1 MRYKP
6 VILLLIFLK
15 AFTSLAAGTDTLKLF
30 YDIGKYDLSSGD
42 IMRISGFVD
51 SLTDAD
57 TLKIIG
63 HADYLGE
70 ESDNIY
76 LSFDRAKAVK
86 DLIISKSN
94 GKNFLII
101 TAGMGEITAMGKKT
115 SDGEPR
121 NRRVDL
127 VRSLHFRKPI
137 VRAPPQVVIHA
148 KDSPPLPG
156 FQQRKAFSAKIQQL
170 ANLNRGMSISFP
182 EITFQPGRHY
192 INPEAIPYVDT
203 LVSYLVRHSNLVFEI
218 DGHICCVNNQGD
230 SEDYDTGKN
239 GLSTNRAK
247 AIYDYFAQNG
257 ISTRRM
263 SFKGLGSSQP
273 KVWPESS
280 EHDRYL
286 NRRVEILIVDK

>member
-15 AFTSLAAGTDTLKLF
+15 SFTSFAAGTDTLKLF
-30 YDIGKYDLSSGD
+30 YDIGISDLSTGD
-42 IMRISGFVD
+42 VSRISGFVD

-86 DLIISKSN
+86 DFIISKSN

-101 TAGMGEITAMGKKT
+101 TAGMGEITAMGKK
-115 SDGEPR
+115 SLDGEPK
-121 NRRVDL
+121 NRRVDI
-127 VRSLHFRKPI
+127 VRSLHFKKTIAQANLPVVKPE
-137 VRAPPQVVIHA
+137 
-148 KDSPPLPG
+148 KSPPLPNI
-156 FQQRKAFSAKIQQL
+156 QQRKAFSVKIQQL
-170 ANLNRGMSISFP
+170 ANLSKGKSISLP

-192 INPEAIPYVDT
+192 INAEAVPYVDT
-203 LVSYLVRHSNLVFEI
+203 LVTYLVRHSNLVFEI
-218 DGHICCVNNQGD
+218 QGHICCINNQGD
-230 SEDYDTGKN
+230 SEDYDTRKN

-263 SFKGLGSSQP
+263 TFRGLGSSQP
-273 KVWPESS
+273 KVWPEFS